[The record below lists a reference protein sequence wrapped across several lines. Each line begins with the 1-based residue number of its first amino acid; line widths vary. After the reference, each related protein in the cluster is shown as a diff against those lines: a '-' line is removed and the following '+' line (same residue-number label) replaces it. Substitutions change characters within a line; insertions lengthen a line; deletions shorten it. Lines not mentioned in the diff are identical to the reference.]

1 MHLAR
6 KSRDDT
12 KEANVKGKQHLLLC
26 LLHRSLCL
34 GKTCNLEGLA
44 SAFGTGNSIFSTCYD
59 LWLPQIL

>member
-26 LLHRSLCL
+26 LFHRSVCL
-34 GKTCNLEGLA
+34 GKTCILEGLA
-44 SAFGTGNSIFSTCYD
+44 SAFGTGNSISSMCYN
-59 LWLPQIL
+59 LWLLQVL

>member
-26 LLHRSLCL
+26 VLHRSLCL
-34 GKTCNLEGLA
+34 GKTCNPEGLA
-44 SAFGTGNSIFSTCYD
+44 SAFGTGNSISSTCYD
-59 LWLPQIL
+59 LWLPQVL